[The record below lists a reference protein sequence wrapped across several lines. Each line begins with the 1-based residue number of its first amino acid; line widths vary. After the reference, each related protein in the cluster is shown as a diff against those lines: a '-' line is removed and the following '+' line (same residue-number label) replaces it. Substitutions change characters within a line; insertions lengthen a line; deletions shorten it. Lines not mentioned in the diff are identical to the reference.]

1 MDNLV
6 KGRRYFVTE
15 LDRIYLNQG
24 RIKSAHADSHSSW
37 SMTDKYFNA
46 TPEGRNEIF
55 SGLKEFH
62 RHYRAKFLGTQH
74 CFNTSVFLSEH
85 IYNDDNKMRTY
96 VCVMPISKI
105 IKLETLKDIV
115 NEILPDE
122 ILIQI
127 ENYL

>member
-1 MDNLV
+1 
-6 KGRRYFVTE
+6 
-15 LDRIYLNQG
+15 
-24 RIKSAHADSHSSW
+24 
-37 SMTDKYFNA
+37 MTDKYFNA
-46 TPEGRNEIF
+46 APEGRNEIF

-122 ILIQI
+122 ILHRTERKLGRKASLEFLSVGDLSVKENEFVSFSFTDGVIQI

>member
-1 MDNLV
+1 MCSLKFSNMDNLV

-15 LDRIYLNQG
+15 LDRIY
-24 RIKSAHADSHSSW
+24 S
-37 SMTDKYFNA
+37 
-46 TPEGRNEIF
+46 
-55 SGLKEFH
+55 KEFH
-62 RHYRAKFLGTQH
+62 RHYRAKFLGTQQGIH
-74 CFNTSVFLSEH
+74 KSVFLSEH

-96 VCVMPISKI
+96 VSVMPISKI

-115 NEILPDE
+115 NEMLPDE

>member
-15 LDRIYLNQG
+15 LDRVY
-24 RIKSAHADSHSSW
+24 
-37 SMTDKYFNA
+37 
-46 TPEGRNEIF
+46 
-55 SGLKEFH
+55 LKEFH
-62 RHYRAKFLGTQH
+62 RHYRAKFLGTQQ
-74 CFNTSVFLSEH
+74 CINKIALLSEH

-96 VCVMPISKI
+96 VTAMPISKI

-115 NEILPDE
+115 NEMLPNE